1 MGKDP
6 FIACEFEMGEIV
18 KILLKDGR
26 GKAHQRDSDGHT
38 PLWIACRNEKE
49 EIAKMLLKWRSELDL
64 NQVYFMGETLIWS
77 ACFNGN
83 KEIVKILLASGRKF
97 DVDKKRIAG
106 DRKWRNGTAAEN
118 ARENGHSEIVDLV
131 QEYEQNSKEVMLTE
145 NRTG

>member
-1 MGKDP
+1 
-6 FIACEFEMGEIV
+6 
-18 KILLKDGR
+18 
-26 GKAHQRDSDGHT
+26 
-38 PLWIACRNEKE
+38 
-49 EIAKMLLKWRSELDL
+49 MLLKWRSELDL

-131 QEYEQNSKEVMLTE
+131 QEYEQNSKEVMLKLRTE
-145 NRTG
+145 LGMILSFFFFLPLLS